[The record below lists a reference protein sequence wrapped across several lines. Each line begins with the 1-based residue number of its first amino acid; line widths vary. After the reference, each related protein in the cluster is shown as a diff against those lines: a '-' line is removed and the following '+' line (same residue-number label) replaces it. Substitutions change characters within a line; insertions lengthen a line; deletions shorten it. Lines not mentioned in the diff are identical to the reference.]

1 MTRREV
7 KTLLKTFI
15 IVTSFLLLLG
25 YAGFRAE
32 NLIRGPELTI
42 TSPQTGTTTN
52 SALIEIRGTTRNISY
67 VTLNGDK
74 ITTDKNG
81 SFKNKL
87 LLSYGYNI
95 ITVEAKDRFGK
106 VINRTIQLVYK

>member
-7 KTLLKTFI
+7 KTILKTFL
-15 IVTSFLLLLG
+15 IVSSFLLLLG

-32 NLIRGPELTI
+32 NLVRGPGLTI
-42 TSPQTGTTTN
+42 TSPQTGTTTE
-52 SALIEIRGTTRNISY
+52 SALIEVQGVTRNISY

-74 ITTDKNG
+74 ITTDKDG
-81 SFKNKL
+81 VFKSKL

-95 ITVEAKDRFGK
+95 ITVEAKDRFGR

>member
-7 KTLLKTFI
+7 KTILKTFL
-15 IVTSFLLLLG
+15 IVSSFLLLLG

-32 NLIRGPELTI
+32 NLIRGPELAI
-42 TSPQTGTTTN
+42 TSPQTGTTTE
-52 SALIEIRGTTRNISY
+52 SALIEIQGVTRNISY

-74 ITTDKNG
+74 ITTDKDG
-81 SFKNKL
+81 VFKSKL

-95 ITVEAKDRFGK
+95 ITVEAKDRFGR